1 MTEVGTE
8 GAQPDGTAPNTGR
21 GRRRTALAMVVVAS
35 LLLLP
40 AILSIWANRQVLN
53 TDNWTR
59 TSTQLLQNRL
69 IRDQLATYLVDQVYA
84 NVDVQAEIARA
95 LPPRLDPLAGPAAGG
110 LRELAERAAKQALAR
125 PRAQERW
132 AQANRQAQLALLKV
146 LEGGG
151 PNVSTE
157 GGNVTLN
164 LRNLVALLTA
174 TRRDRLAIAAGAA
187 RERGRGDGAALESAQ
202 ARPGRVEDH
211 PRPPVRADHPLLRAL
226 RRRALRRPRLAPQ
239 GPARVRHRL
248 RPRRRGRA
256 ARALHRRG
264 SDRLGAGH
272 HGVGPAGH
280 RRRVGH
286 RHAAC
291 SRRRRRRPSCTAS
304 SWWPAPGSRARRGGP
319 SRSARRA
326 RRTCASRRSHT
337 AVLAVVVVLVLWWG
351 PTPATRN
358 PSLALVLIALMAIGT
373 EVLRRQIVREYPEAR
388 RGDTLQR
395 MRPPSAPAHARAWS
409 WARTGAAGGQAALAS
424 TTARVTA
431 YAGGG
436 GGGGADH
443 PARPARAAGAAAG
456 RGVLDE
462 KEFRAQKR
470 EILAEDVPPDGPE
483 TPHADGEGAAGPDV
497 GGRNEKEA
505 RRAPRARRASPS
517 AGRIRGACRR
527 RRRAP

>member
-53 TDNWTR
+53 TDNWTQ

-84 NVDVQAEIARA
+84 NVDVQAEIERA

-164 LRNLVALLTA
+164 LRNLVALLTERVGIGSRLQQA
-174 TRRDRLAIAAGAA
+174 LPASAAEVTVLRSNQLKLAQDGLKITRGLPFVLVILSFALFAGALFVAPDWRRKALRAYGIGFVLAGAAALLVRSIAGDQIVSALGTTASVQPAIAAAWDIA
-187 RERGRGDGAALESAQ
+187 T
-202 ARPGRVEDH
+202 
-211 PRPPVRADHPLLRAL
+211 PLLTQAAKAAIL
-226 RRRALRRPRLAPQ
+226 YGVFMVAGAWLA
-239 GPARVRHRL
+239 GPTRWAVAI
-248 RPRRRGRA
+248 RA
-256 ARALHRRG
+256 ASAPHVRK
-264 SDRLGAGH
+264 
-272 HGVGPAGH
+272 PAI
-280 RRRVGH
+280 
-286 RHAAC
+286 AF
-291 SRRRRRRPSCTAS
+291 T
-304 SWWPAPGSRARRGGP
+304 
-319 SRSARRA
+319 
-326 RRTCASRRSHT
+326 
-337 AVLAVVVVLVLWWG
+337 VLALVVVLVLWWG

-358 PSLALVLIALMAIGT
+358 PSLALVLIALMAIGP
-373 EVLRRQIVREYPEAR
+373 EMLRRQLVREYPEAR

-395 MRPPSAPAHARAWS
+395 MRTAVGTGARKS
-409 WARTGAAGGQAALAS
+409 VELARTGAAGGQAALSS

-436 GGGGADH
+436 GGGG
-443 PARPARAAGAAAG
+443 GATTRIDQLERLAQLRDA
-456 RGVLDE
+456 GVLDE
-462 KEFRAQKR
+462 NEFRAQKR
-470 EILAEDVPPDGPE
+470 EILAEDVPPDDPE
-483 TPHADGEGAAGPDV
+483 TPHADGEGAA
-497 GGRNEKEA
+497 
-505 RRAPRARRASPS
+505 APT
-517 AGRIRGACRR
+517 
-527 RRRAP
+527 